1 MKKKLLVIN
10 ALRKQYYKDCHIL
23 GSINVSLDDLGAY
36 AQKLDKST
44 PIVVY
49 CASYSCPVSRKA
61 WHILN
66 DLGFTNVRAYEGGMA
81 EWTQKG
87 YLAKGACQE
96 EYLSRQESSETSDV
110 KTITAEA
117 LKAAMEEAGLL
128 Q

>member
-66 DLGFTNVRAYEGGMA
+66 DLGFANVRAYEGGII
-81 EWTQKG
+81 EWFKLG
-87 YLAKGACQE
+87 YPVEGPCT
-96 EYLSRQESSETSDV
+96 SE
-110 KTITAEA
+110 
-117 LKAAMEEAGLL
+117 LRGLECTRWML
-128 Q
+128 GR